1 MGKLGISIYEEKSTQ
16 EEIFNYIDLA
26 KKYGF
31 SRIFSCL
38 LSVNGTKE
46 NIAKKFIDI
55 NSYAK
60 DRGFEIIL
68 DVNPGVF
75 KKLGVSYFDLSF
87 FKEIKA
93 DGIRLDIGFTGLEES
108 LMTFNKEGLKI
119 EINMSNNTHYL
130 DTIMDYM
137 PNKENLIGCHN
148 FYPHRHSGLNYEH
161 YKSCIENFK
170 RHGLRTA
177 AFIASN
183 TENSFGPWPTTEGLP
198 TLEMHR
204 GIPIDIQA
212 KHIIAT
218 GGIDDII
225 ISNCYAS
232 EEEFESLAR
241 MRNDMVTFDV
251 ILNKNTPETERKIL
265 FEDIHFKRGD
275 FSDKIIRSSQ
285 SRIKYKEHNFEIYN
299 TPKEIKKGDIIIE
312 SSEYKNYSGELEIAL
327 EDFQNNGKSNVVG
340 RIREEELF
348 MLDCLR
354 AYQKFN
360 FRLCDEE

>member
-1 MGKLGISIYEEKSTQ
+1 MGKLGISIYEEKSTI

-26 KKYGF
+26 KKYEF

-38 LSVNGTKE
+38 LSVNDKKE
-46 NIAKKFIDI
+46 NIVKKFKAI
-55 NSYAK
+55 NTYAK

-68 DVNPGVF
+68 DVSPSVF
-75 KKLGVSYFDLSF
+75 KKLGVSYFDLRF
-87 FKEIKA
+87 FKELGA
-93 DGIRLDIGFTGLEES
+93 DGIRLDMGFTGFEES
-108 LMTFNKEGLKI
+108 LMTFNPENLKI
-119 EINMSNNTHYL
+119 EINMCNNTHYL

-161 YKSCIENFK
+161 YKDCTENFK
-170 RHGLRTA
+170 KHGLRTA
-177 AFIASN
+177 AFVASN
-183 TENSFGPWPTTEGLP
+183 TENSFGPWAITEGLP

-204 GIPIDIQA
+204 GMPIDIQV

-232 EEEFESLAR
+232 EEEFESLRR
-241 MRNDMVTFDV
+241 MRKDMVTFDV
-251 ILNKNTPETERKIL
+251 IAYKNTPDTERKIL

-285 SRIKYKEHNFEIYN
+285 SRIKYKEHKFEIFN
-299 TPKEIKKGDIIIE
+299 NPKEIKKGDIIIE

-327 EDFQNNGKSNVVG
+327 EDFENNGKSNVVG
-340 RIREEELF
+340 RIRLEELF
-348 MLDCLR
+348 LLDCLK
-354 AYQKFN
+354 AFQKFN